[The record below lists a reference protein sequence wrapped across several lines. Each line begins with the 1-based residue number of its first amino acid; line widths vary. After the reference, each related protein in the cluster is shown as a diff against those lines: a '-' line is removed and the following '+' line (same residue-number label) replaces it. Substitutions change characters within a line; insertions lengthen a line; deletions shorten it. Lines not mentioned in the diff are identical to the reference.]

1 MKEYKYIPKKAM
13 VIFAHPDD
21 AEIGT
26 GATIAKWIENGS
38 EVVYVLATTGS
49 SGSNDKNMTSNKIID
64 IRSNEQIQAA
74 NILGVKNIVSL
85 NFIDGMLESNRKL
98 LSDLVL
104 NIRKFKPETIF
115 THDPFR
121 MNNFLHRDHRNLGFS
136 VMDAI
141 YPYARDHLHF
151 PEQINREIQPHKVK
165 DLLFWGSDTP
175 NVSIDVSKFATH
187 KIESLAKHESQLP
200 GLSLGS
206 DYGKNIL
213 KRLKDT
219 AKGSDFEYAESFRM
233 IVARS

>member
-1 MKEYKYIPKKAM
+1 MNEYKYIPKKAM

-26 GATIAKWIENGS
+26 GATIAKWIKNGS

-49 SGSNDKNMTSNKIID
+49 SGSNDKDMTSNKIVN
-64 IRSNEQIQAA
+64 IRSNEQIEAA
-74 NILGVKNIVSL
+74 KILGVKEIVSL

-98 LSDLVL
+98 LSDLVF

-121 MNNFLHRDHRNLGFS
+121 MNSFLHRDHRNLGFS

-151 PEQINREIQPHKVK
+151 PEQIKSEIKPHKVK
-165 DLLFWGSDTP
+165 DLLFWGSDSP
-175 NVSIDVSKFATH
+175 NVSIDVSDFGIH
-187 KIESLAKHESQLP
+187 KIESLAKHQSQLP

-213 KRLKDT
+213 KRLEDSAT
-219 AKGSDFEYAESFRM
+219 DCDFKYAESFRM

>member
-26 GATIAKWIENGS
+26 GATIAKWIKNGS

-49 SGSNDKNMTSNKIID
+49 SGSNDMNMTSNKIVD
-64 IRSNEQIQAA
+64 IRSNEQIEAA
-74 NILGVKNIVSL
+74 NVLGVKEIISL

-104 NIRKFKPETIF
+104 NIRKFKPETVF

-151 PEQINREIQPHKVK
+151 PEQINNEVQPHKVK

-175 NVSIDVSKFATH
+175 NVSIDVSEFASN

-213 KRLKDT
+213 KRLKDS
-219 AKGSDFEYAESFRM
+219 AKESDFKYAESFRM

>member
-1 MKEYKYIPKKAM
+1 M

-49 SGSNDKNMTSNKIID
+49 SGSNDKNMTSNKIVD
-64 IRSNEQIQAA
+64 IRSNEQIEAA
-74 NILGVKNIVSL
+74 NVLGVKEIISL

-104 NIRKFKPETIF
+104 NIRKFKPETVF

-151 PEQINREIQPHKVK
+151 PEQINNEVQPHKVK

-175 NVSIDVSKFATH
+175 DVSIDVSEFASN
-187 KIESLAKHESQLP
+187 KIESLAKHKSQLP

-213 KRLKDT
+213 KRLKDS
-219 AKGSDFEYAESFRM
+219 AKDSDFIYAESFRM

>member
-49 SGSNDKNMTSNKIID
+49 SGSNDKNMTSNKIVD
-64 IRSNEQIQAA
+64 IRSNEQIEAA
-74 NILGVKNIVSL
+74 NVLGVKEIISL

-104 NIRKFKPETIF
+104 NIRKFKPETVF

-151 PEQINREIQPHKVK
+151 PEQINNEVQPHKVK

-175 NVSIDVSKFATH
+175 DVSIDVSEFASN
-187 KIESLAKHESQLP
+187 KIESLAKHKSQLP

-213 KRLKDT
+213 KRLKDS
-219 AKGSDFEYAESFRM
+219 AKDSDFIYAESFRM

>member
-26 GATIAKWIENGS
+26 GATIAKWIENSS

-49 SGSNDKNMTSNKIID
+49 SGSNDKNMTSNKIVN
-64 IRSNEQIQAA
+64 IRSNEQIEAA
-74 NILGVKNIVSL
+74 RILGVKEIINL

-98 LSDLVL
+98 LSDLVF
-104 NIRKFKPETIF
+104 NIRKFKPETVL

-151 PEQINREIQPHKVK
+151 PEQINSEIEPHKVK
-165 DLLFWGSDTP
+165 DLLFWGSDSP
-175 NVSIDVSKFATH
+175 NVSINVSNFATH
-187 KIESLAKHESQLP
+187 KIESLAKHQSQLP

-213 KRLKDT
+213 KRLKDS
-219 AKGSDFEYAESFRM
+219 AKDCDFEYAESFRM

>member
-1 MKEYKYIPKKAM
+1 M

-49 SGSNDKNMTSNKIID
+49 SGSNDKNMTSNKIVD
-64 IRSNEQIQAA
+64 IRSNEQIEAA
-74 NILGVKNIVSL
+74 NVLGVKEIISL

-104 NIRKFKPETIF
+104 NIRKFKPETVF

-141 YPYARDHLHF
+141 
-151 PEQINREIQPHKVK
+151 
-165 DLLFWGSDTP
+165 
-175 NVSIDVSKFATH
+175 
-187 KIESLAKHESQLP
+187 
-200 GLSLGS
+200 
-206 DYGKNIL
+206 
-213 KRLKDT
+213 
-219 AKGSDFEYAESFRM
+219 
-233 IVARS
+233 